1 MSNTYVAIMA
11 GGIGSRFWPKSRITY
26 PKQFI
31 DILGVGKS
39 LIQMTYDRF
48 LKVCPKENIFIVT
61 NEKYEAIVREQ
72 LPDLA
77 DNQILKEP
85 LRRNTAPCI
94 AYAAEKIFA
103 IDPAANMVVA
113 PSDHLILDEDKFSD
127 IIKQSLK
134 YSKKDSS
141 LITLG
146 IVASRPD
153 TGYGYIQYNDG
164 IESDGFYKVKTF
176 TEKPTPEIA
185 QSFLDS
191 GDFLWNSGIFVWGV
205 GSILKAFQEHLPE
218 VYDIFQEGV
227 GLYNTDKEQAF
238 VNKAYTHCTNISID
252 YGVMEKADNVY
263 VIPAEFGWSDLGT
276 WESLYHQYE
285 KDDLGNA
292 TSGTN
297 VMIHDATNCMVM
309 APDNKLVVLQ
319 GIDNYCV
326 IDTQDVLM
334 ICQRDK
340 EQEIKQYT
348 ADVKKMKGE
357 RFL

>member
-1 MSNTYVAIMA
+1 MDNAYVAIMA

-26 PKQFI
+26 PKQFL

-72 LPDLA
+72 LPDLT

-103 IDPAANMVVA
+103 IDPTANMVVA
-113 PSDHLILDEDKFSD
+113 PSDHLILNEDKFAEV
-127 IIKQSLK
+127 IKQSLAYAEK
-134 YSKKDSS
+134 ENS
-141 LITLG
+141 LVTLG
-146 IVASRPD
+146 MVPSRPD
-153 TGYGYIQYNDG
+153 TGYGYIQYNES

-176 TEKPTPEIA
+176 TEKPSLEIA
-185 QSFLDS
+185 RTFLDS
-191 GDFLWNSGIFVWGV
+191 GDFLWNSGIFVWGA
-205 GSILKAFQEHLPE
+205 GSILRSFQQHLPE

-252 YGVMEKADNVY
+252 YGIMEKADNVF

-276 WESLYHQYE
+276 WESLYQHYD
-285 KDDLGNA
+285 KDENENA
-292 TSGTN
+292 TSGKN
-297 VMIHDATNCMVM
+297 VMINDTANCMVM
-309 APDNKLVVLQ
+309 APDNKLVVVQ
-319 GIDNYCV
+319 GLDGYCV

-334 ICQRDK
+334 ICEREK

-348 ADVKKMKGE
+348 AEVKKMKGE